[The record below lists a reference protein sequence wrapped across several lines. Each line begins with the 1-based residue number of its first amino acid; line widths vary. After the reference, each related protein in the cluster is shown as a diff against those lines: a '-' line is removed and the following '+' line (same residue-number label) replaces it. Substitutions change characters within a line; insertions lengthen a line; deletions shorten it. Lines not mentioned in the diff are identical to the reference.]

1 MPSIFVNMA
10 STVPGTITVKNWSSG
25 QLGISLQNEVS
36 DETLKGFGG
45 NDALNAGLGDDASQK
60 TPHLIAA
67 YACHTRATA
76 RFDCQNKHRKVQK
89 QQFQRCMKRS
99 NAKTSYAHSA
109 RLAGHKGLGRR
120 MDSAWIIE
128 ERA

>member
-60 TPHLIAA
+60 NSSFNSCL
-67 YACHTRATA
+67 
-76 RFDCQNKHRKVQK
+76 
-89 QQFQRCMKRS
+89 CMP
-99 NAKTSYAHSA
+99 Y
-109 RLAGHKGLGRR
+109 KGY
-120 MDSAWIIE
+120 SPI
-128 ERA
+128 